1 MSSTTGAPAHAL
13 PDTTHVASVRVGVR
27 DLERSLAWYDRW
39 FGLLAHALD
48 EHGVLGLAPVGGRV
62 ILELVER
69 SGAQPFGGHHTGLY
83 HFALRVPERVDL
95 ARWLA
100 HAAQQQLP
108 LVGAADHFVSEAI
121 YLTDPDGHGVEIYWD
136 RPRST
141 WEGQVHLM
149 TTASLDINDLFGEL
163 DTLAISSTSARVPSD
178 TVMGHVHLQVADL
191 DSTVAFLR
199 DVVGLTVM
207 ATLGHQAVFLSAG
220 GYHHHVGAN
229 TWSSRGAPPAP
240 DTMAHLENITF
251 AVPDQSA
258 LDDLRARATG
268 AGLPSGASPVEVM
281 LTDPSSH
288 RLIFRQAA
296 KPLAS
301 ATE

>member
-1 MSSTTGAPAHAL
+1 MSSTNQAPAHAL
-13 PDTTHVASVRVGVR
+13 PDTTHLASVRVGVG

-39 FGLLAHALD
+39 FGLVAHALD

-69 SGAQPFGGHHTGLY
+69 PGVQPFGGRHTGLY

-100 HAAQQQLP
+100 YAAQQQLP

-121 YLTDPDGHGVEIYWD
+121 YLTDPDGHGIEIYWD

-149 TTASLDINDLFGEL
+149 TTASLDINDLFSEL
-163 DTLAISSTSARVPSD
+163 ETLAISSGSARVPPE

-199 DVVGLTVM
+199 DVVGFELM
-207 ATLGHQAVFLSAG
+207 ARLGRQAAFLATG
-220 GYHHHVGAN
+220 GYHHDIGAN

-240 DTMAHLENITF
+240 DTMAHLERVTF
-251 AVPDQSA
+251 AVPDQAA
-258 LDDLRARATG
+258 LDGLRERAGG
-268 AGLPSGASPVEVM
+268 AGLACGGDPHEIVLS
-281 LTDPSSH
+281 DPSAN
-288 RLIFRQAA
+288 RIIFHMESEL
-296 KPLAS
+296 P
-301 ATE
+301 